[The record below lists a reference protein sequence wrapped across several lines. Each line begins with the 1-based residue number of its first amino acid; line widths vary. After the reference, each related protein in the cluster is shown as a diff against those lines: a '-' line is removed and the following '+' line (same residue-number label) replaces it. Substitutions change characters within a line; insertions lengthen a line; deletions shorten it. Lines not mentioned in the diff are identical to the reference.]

1 MMNTDLVASVVLL
14 LPFVIVHV
22 VVLMQILDDIRTIT
36 RTLNF
41 IHWDILESKKYTIQ
55 NSA

>member
-22 VVLMQILDDIRTIT
+22 VVLMQILDDIRTIK

-41 IHWDILESKKYTIQ
+41 IRWDIYASRNYATE

>member
-1 MMNTDLVASVVLL
+1 MMSTDLVASVVLL
-14 LPFVIVHV
+14 LPFIIVHV
-22 VVLMQILDDIRTIT
+22 VVLLQILDDIRKIT
-36 RTLNF
+36 HMLNF

>member
-1 MMNTDLVASVVLL
+1 MMNTDLVAAIALL
-14 LPFVIVHV
+14 MPFVIVHV
-22 VVLMQILDDIRTIT
+22 VVLMQILDDISTIK

-41 IHWDILESKKYTIQ
+41 IRWDIYANKKYTTE

>member
-14 LPFVIVHV
+14 LPFIIVHV
-22 VVLMQILDDIRTIT
+22 VVLLQILDDIRKIA
-36 RTLNF
+36 RMLNF

>member
-22 VVLMQILDDIRTIT
+22 VVLLQILDDIRTIT

-41 IHWDILESKKYTIQ
+41 IRWDIYANKKYTTE

>member
-1 MMNTDLVASVVLL
+1 MMNTDIVASVVLL
-14 LPFVIVHV
+14 LPFIIVHV
-22 VVLMQILDDIRTIT
+22 VVLLQILDDIRKIA
-36 RTLNF
+36 RMLNF

>member
-1 MMNTDLVASVVLL
+1 MMNTDIVASVVLL

-22 VVLMQILDDIRTIT
+22 VVLMQILDDIRTIA

-41 IHWDILESKKYTIQ
+41 IRWDILESKKYTIQ

>member
-1 MMNTDLVASVVLL
+1 MNTDVVAAVVCF
-14 LPFVIVHV
+14 LPFIIVHV
-22 VVLMQILDDIRTIT
+22 VVILQILDDIRNIK

-41 IHWDILESKKYTIQ
+41 IRWDIYESRKYTIE